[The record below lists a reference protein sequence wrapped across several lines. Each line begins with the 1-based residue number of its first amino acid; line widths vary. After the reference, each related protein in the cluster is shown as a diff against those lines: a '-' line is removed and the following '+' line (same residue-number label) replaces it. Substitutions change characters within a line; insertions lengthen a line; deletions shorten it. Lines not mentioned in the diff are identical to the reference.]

1 MVIAAGVLLAL
12 PVTAGAHV
20 AKKHKREYR
29 ASVEGC
35 GTSMMRHKDA
45 YDRIQIDV
53 AGAADEIGP
62 LLGSEDPVDKANL
75 AGLQLMEA
83 MNAASWA
90 RTWPRLKAASDRAI
104 EGFYNKALPWFRI
117 PADRRDLRCGAT
129 AMKKSFAQLFEGG
142 FDGVAL
148 EQRTLSEAVALSDL
162 EEYSRQHEAAGEA
175 RIQAANRFN
184 GAIGILNDL
193 Q

>member
-1 MVIAAGVLLAL
+1 MTSFGGTDGRRLVVVLMVIAAGVLLAL

-53 AGAADEIGP
+53 DGAADEIGP
-62 LLGSEDPVDKANL
+62 LLGSEDPADKANL

-83 MNAASWA
+83 MNAAA
-90 RTWPRLKAASDRAI
+90 
-104 EGFYNKALPWFRI
+104 
-117 PADRRDLRCGAT
+117 
-129 AMKKSFAQLFEGG
+129 
-142 FDGVAL
+142 
-148 EQRTLSEAVALSDL
+148 
-162 EEYSRQHEAAGEA
+162 
-175 RIQAANRFN
+175 
-184 GAIGILNDL
+184 
-193 Q
+193 